1 MGLKKLTACK
11 VGLLLGGLIL
21 AGVLPLEVE
30 GAEAPST
37 AAPTA
42 PVATT
47 APAGPAATAAP
58 VAGTPAM
65 PDTPKALRTLD
76 EFTGRNSL
84 GLMLGLGSGT
94 GLSYRRYVTDRFAL
108 RGTGYIFYLNDVA
121 SLYHIGASAL
131 FDFRR
136 DDRFVLYGVGGIGF
150 AQAKDP
156 AGESYLLTLDMG
168 IFPHLGVGGEL
179 GNHTK
184 PGIVYQGELVLTPV
198 LTNGSLWRLLPLP
211 HLGVSYIF

>member
-1 MGLKKLTACK
+1 MGLRKRTAWI
-11 VGLLLGGLIL
+11 VGLLL
-21 AGVLPLEVE
+21 ASVAPLEVW
-30 GAEAPST
+30 GAEAPPPAA

-42 PVATT
+42 PAAST
-47 APAGPAATAAP
+47 APASPAASTAPAASTP
-58 VAGTPAM
+58 APAM

-84 GLMLGLGSGT
+84 GLMVGLGSGT
-94 GLSYRRYVTDRFAL
+94 GLSYRRYLTDRFAL
-108 RGTGYIFYLNDVA
+108 RGTGYIFYLNNVA

-136 DDRFVLYGVGGIGF
+136 DDRFVLYGVGGVGF

-156 AGESYLLTLDMG
+156 AGESSLLTLDMG